1 MSILLRILLIIGAVS
16 MMVFMLNKIR
26 QARMKI
32 EFTVF
37 WIGFASVLIIMGV
50 FPQLFYWIS
59 DFIGF
64 QSPISMV
71 YLVVIFV
78 LIIKSFFMTIHI
90 SQLENKID
98 NLVQHMAI
106 EKKMKETIK
115 NEDSK
120 LDK

>member
-1 MSILLRILLIIGAVS
+1 MSVLLRMLLIIGAVS

-50 FPQLFYWIS
+50 FPQIFYWIS

-64 QSPISMV
+64 QAPISMV

-98 NLVQHMAI
+98 NLVQQVAI
-106 EKKMKETIK
+106 EKKMKETLK
-115 NEDSK
+115 DEDSE

>member
-1 MSILLRILLIIGAVS
+1 MSVLLRILLIAGAILLL
-16 MMVFMLNKIR
+16 VFMLNKIR

-32 EFTVF
+32 EYTVF
-37 WIGFASVLIIMGV
+37 WVIFASILIIMGV
-50 FPQLFYWIS
+50 FPTLFYAIS

-98 NLVQHMAI
+98 NLVQQVAI
-106 EKKMKETIK
+106 EKKKNDAQKEM
-115 NEDSK
+115 D
-120 LDK
+120 

>member
-50 FPQLFYWIS
+50 FPQIFYWIS

-98 NLVQHMAI
+98 NLVQQMAI
-106 EKKMKETIK
+106 DRKMKEKIK

-120 LDK
+120 MDK